1 MEINVQKCCEILR
14 KMDDI
19 VILTH
24 RNPDGD
30 TLGSAFALHYIQTMP
45 ARSKYH
51 MHLLC
56 FPAYKYDSMQY
67 VLYLHYR
74 E

>member
-14 KMDDI
+14 EMEDI

-30 TLGSAFALHYIQTMP
+30 TLGSAFALHYLLKQLGK
-45 ARSKYH
+45 RSRIVCHDVIPKQFSGTFSY
-51 MHLLC
+51 MC
-56 FPAYKYDSMQY
+56 DTG
-67 VLYLHYR
+67 
-74 E
+74 